1 MTSLFLGH
9 LLLFSGTLFVLL
21 VIAVESGFR
30 LAVRSGAP
38 GSRPPRTSRRFRDAA
53 FCPASLS
60 RARLG
65 QQELT
70 TLNPIR

>member
-1 MTSLFLGH
+1 LWCS
-9 LLLFSGTLFVLL
+9 LLLSNPDFASPHVP
-21 VIAVESGFR
+21 VR
-30 LAVRSGAP
+30 LDQD
-38 GSRPPRTSRRFRDAA
+38 RREQVAASRDAA

-60 RARLG
+60 RVRLG